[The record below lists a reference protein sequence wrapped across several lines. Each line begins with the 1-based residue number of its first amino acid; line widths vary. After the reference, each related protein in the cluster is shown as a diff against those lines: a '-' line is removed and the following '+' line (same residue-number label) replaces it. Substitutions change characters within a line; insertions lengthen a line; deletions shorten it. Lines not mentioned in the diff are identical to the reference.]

1 VMAGAMIAMLPPL
14 IVFVVLHEQFTKGF
28 ALGQEK

>member
-1 VMAGAMIAMLPPL
+1 MAAAILAMIPPMLIFL
-14 IVFVVLHEQFTKGF
+14 LLQEQFTKGF